1 LEECKSNLHLRIILL
16 KGDKPLTHM
25 DVCTSLIAW
34 KSDNN
39 LENYFENDLIFGGEP
54 DGG

>member
-1 LEECKSNLHLRIILL
+1 
-16 KGDKPLTHM
+16 M

-54 DGG
+54 DGGWPCSYISHSEESKIT